1 MRVALVGDER
11 PAVRAALEAEGE
23 VELVEPPEALAAT
36 RDGQIPELAAELAAE
51 LRAFERLFGDERVE
65 RVVLAGSSNLSLA
78 AVLVA
83 TKMLIPVGAL
93 QDANR
98 GEAGEGPL
106 AMNARLIEH
115 LADAALA
122 EDAGAVAAWLRE
134 PQQRSQSKAEH

>member
-1 MRVALVGDER
+1 VRVALVGDER
-11 PAVRAALEAEGE
+11 PTVRAALEAEGE
-23 VELVEPPEALAAT
+23 VELVEPPEALAAS
-36 RDGQIPELAAELAAE
+36 RDGQIAELAAA
-51 LRAFERLFGDERVE
+51 LRALERLFGDERVE
-65 RVVLAGSSNLSLA
+65 RVVLAGSSNVSLA

-98 GEAGEGPL
+98 AEAGEGPSAL
-106 AMNARLIEH
+106 NARLIEH

-122 EDAGAVAAWLRE
+122 EDAGVVAAWLRE

>member
-1 MRVALVGDER
+1 VRVALVGDER
-11 PAVRAALEAEGE
+11 PAVRAALEAEGA
-23 VELVEPPEALAAT
+23 VELVEPPEALAAS
-36 RDGQIPELAAELAAE
+36 RDGQIAELAAA
-51 LRAFERLFGDERVE
+51 LRALERLFGDERVE

-98 GEAGEGPL
+98 GEAKGPL
-106 AMNARLIEH
+106 AVNARLIEH
-115 LADAALA
+115 LADVALD

>member
-11 PAVRAALEAEGE
+11 AAVRAALEAEGE
-23 VELVEPPEALAAT
+23 VELVEPSEAPAAS
-36 RDGQIPELAAELAAE
+36 RDGQIAELAAE

-93 QDANR
+93 QDATR
-98 GEAGEGPL
+98 AEAGEGPSAL
-106 AMNARLIEH
+106 NARLIEH

-122 EDAGAVAAWLRE
+122 EDAGVVAAWLRE

>member
-1 MRVALVGDER
+1 VRVALVGDER

-23 VELVEPPEALAAT
+23 VELVEPPEALAAS
-36 RDGQIPELAAELAAE
+36 RDGQIGELAAA

-65 RVVLAGSSNLSLA
+65 RVVLVGSSNLNLA

-98 GEAGEGPL
+98 GEAKGPL
-106 AMNARLIEH
+106 AVNARLIEH
-115 LADAALA
+115 LADVALD

>member
-1 MRVALVGDER
+1 VGDER

-23 VELVEPPEALAAT
+23 VELVEPPEALVAS
-36 RDGQIPELAAELAAE
+36 RDGQIAGLAAA
-51 LRAFERLFGDERVE
+51 LRALERLFGDERVE

-98 GEAGEGPL
+98 GEAKGPL

-122 EDAGAVAAWLRE
+122 EDAALVAAWLRE

>member
-36 RDGQIPELAAELAAE
+36 RDGQIPELAAE

-93 QDANR
+93 QDATR
-98 GEAGEGPL
+98 AEAGEGPSAL
-106 AMNARLIEH
+106 NARLIEH

>member
-1 MRVALVGDER
+1 VGDER

-23 VELVEPPEALAAT
+23 VELVEPPEALAAS
-36 RDGQIPELAAELAAE
+36 RDGQIAELAAA

-65 RVVLAGSSNLSLA
+65 RVVLVGSSNVNLA

-98 GEAGEGPL
+98 GMAEGPL
-106 AMNARLIEH
+106 AMNGRLIEH
-115 LADAALA
+115 LADVALD
-122 EDAGAVAAWLRE
+122 EDAGVVTAWLHE
-134 PQQRSQSKAEH
+134 PQQRSQSEAEH

>member
-1 MRVALVGDER
+1 VGDER

-23 VELVEPPEALAAT
+23 VELVEPPEALAAS
-36 RDGQIPELAAELAAE
+36 RDGQIAELAAA

-65 RVVLAGSSNLSLA
+65 RVVLVGSSNVNLA

-98 GEAGEGPL
+98 GMAEGPL
-106 AMNARLIEH
+106 AMNGRLIEH
-115 LADAALA
+115 LADVALD
-122 EDAGAVAAWLRE
+122 EDAGVVAAWLRE
-134 PQQRSQSKAEH
+134 PQQRSQSEAEH

>member
-1 MRVALVGDER
+1 
-11 PAVRAALEAEGE
+11 VRAALEAEGE
-23 VELVEPPEALAAT
+23 VELVERQEALAAS
-36 RDGQIPELAAELAAE
+36 RDGQIAELAAA

-65 RVVLAGSSNLSLA
+65 RVVVVGSSNLSLA

-93 QDANR
+93 QEANG

-115 LADAALA
+115 LADATLA
-122 EDAGAVAAWLRE
+122 EDAGVVAAWLRE
-134 PQQRSQSKAEH
+134 PQQRSQPKAEH